1 MSNSLPQKV
10 EGDPWDS
17 RKIFLPHFPKHSLL
31 HVELPAL
38 SPTINIIVLPV
49 KNVTWILMAIPCHF
63 ISQLD
68 STAVWSKSTPNSMT
82 IPCHSSRFYL
92 FSMLKYDMD
101 FAQVQVID
109 FHGICYENGANYS
122 GIGLIFEPN

>member
-1 MSNSLPQKV
+1 MELHSHMSNDLPQKV
-10 EGDPWDS
+10 EGDRRDS
-17 RKIFLPHFPKHSLL
+17 RRLFLPPFPKHSLL
-31 HVELPAL
+31 HVELPAR

-82 IPCHSSRFYL
+82 IPGFICFPCPIMTWISDKFKSWN
-92 FSMLKYDMD
+92 
-101 FAQVQVID
+101 
-109 FHGICYENGANYS
+109 FHGIC
-122 GIGLIFEPN
+122 